1 MKTFRDII
9 IIGAGP
15 AGLSAAVAASG
26 YGLDVL
32 VVDEQPSLGGQI
44 YRNIERA
51 SDHTLATL
59 GPDYSQ
65 GLSLVDRFRASQA
78 EYLGNAIVWRID
90 PNGNIC
96 FSRAGKSM
104 EINAKHI
111 LIATGAMERPVP
123 FKGWTL
129 PGVMGAGAV
138 DANFK
143 SSNMVPRGPVVLAG
157 SGPLLIYTAVHLVSF
172 GVTITAVLD
181 TTPPGNFLPC
191 LPSVPKALRRPDYLL
206 KGLGMMVNL
215 KLAGIHYVRG
225 VSEYKAHGSDC
236 LDRVSFKTSGNSGTL
251 DAGVLVVHE
260 GIVPRCDLTRQIG
273 IAHLW
278 DPVQR
283 YWYPKTTALGR
294 TEMKAIH
301 VAGDGAFV
309 HGGVAAQLK
318 GAFAAMDIAEALKA
332 LPKQNKNGVACRIK
346 QRLYRELAPR
356 PFVDAL
362 YKPRP
367 NLYRLPSDTLV
378 CRCEAVTAGDIHQA
392 IAEGCRDPNEIKAMT
407 RCGMGQCQGRMCG
420 IALAEIT
427 TDFLKLEPGDLKSLS
442 IRPPVRNISLS
453 ELAGLSLLETTPP

>member
-1 MKTFRDII
+1 MNPFRDII

-15 AGLSAAVAASG
+15 AGLSAAVAAAG

-32 VVDEQPSLGGQI
+32 ALDEQPTLGGQI
-44 YRNIERA
+44 YRNIESA
-51 SDHTLATL
+51 SDHTLAIL

-65 GLSLVDRFRASQA
+65 GLALVERFRNSTA

-96 FSRAGKSM
+96 FSRQGKSM

-123 FKGWTL
+123 FAGWTL

-143 SSNMVPRGPVVLAG
+143 SSNMVPQGPVVLAG
-157 SGPLLIYTAVHLVSF
+157 SGPLLLYTAVHLVSF
-172 GVTITAVLD
+172 GVAIAAVLD
-181 TTPPGNFLPC
+181 TTPLCNILPC
-191 LPSVPKALRRPDYLL
+191 MPVLPKALRRPDYLL

-215 KLAGIHYVRG
+215 KLAGIRYVRG
-225 VSEYKAHGSDC
+225 VTEYQAHGSDC
-236 LDRVSFKTSGNSGTL
+236 LDHVSFKTAGSSGTL
-251 DAGVLVVHE
+251 DAAVLVVHE

-278 DPVQR
+278 DPIQR
-283 YWYPKTTALGR
+283 YWYPKTTTLGR

-318 GAFAAMDIAEALKA
+318 GSLAAMDIAEALMA
-332 LPKQNKNGVACRIK
+332 LPKQNKNGVARRIK
-346 QRLYRELAPR
+346 QQLYRELAPR

-367 NLYRLPSDTLV
+367 NLYRLPPDTLV
-378 CRCEAVTAGDIHQA
+378 CRCEAVTAGDIQQA

-407 RCGMGQCQGRMCG
+407 RSGMGQCQGRMCG
-420 IALAEIT
+420 LALAEIT
-427 TDFLKLEPGDLKSLS
+427 TDFLKLEPSDLNSLS

>member
-1 MKTFRDII
+1 MNTYRDII

-15 AGLSAAVAASG
+15 AGLSAAVTAAG

-32 VVDEQPSLGGQI
+32 VVDEQPSPGGLI
-44 YRNIERA
+44 YRNVERA
-51 SDHTLATL
+51 SDHAIAIL
-59 GPDYSQ
+59 GPDYGR
-65 GLSLVDRFRASQA
+65 GLPLVERFRASKA
-78 EYLGNAIVWRID
+78 DYIGNAIVWRID

-96 FSRAGKSM
+96 FSRQGKSM
-104 EINAKHI
+104 EINARHI

-123 FKGWTL
+123 FAGWTL

-157 SGPLLIYTAVHLVSF
+157 SGPLLLATAGHLVSC
-172 GVTITAVLD
+172 GVAVTAVLD
-181 TTPPGNFLPC
+181 TTPIGNILSCMPV
-191 LPSVPKALRRPDYLL
+191 VPKALKRPDYLL
-206 KGLGMMVNL
+206 KGLGMIVNL
-215 KLAGIHYVRG
+215 QRSGIQYIRG
-225 VSEYKAHGSDC
+225 VTKYQAHGSDC
-236 LDRVSFKTSGNSGTL
+236 LDHVSFKTSARSGFL
-251 DAGVLVVHE
+251 DAAVLLVHE
-260 GIVPRCDLTRQIG
+260 GIVPRCDLTRQVG
-273 IAHLW
+273 LTHLW

-283 YWYPKTTALGR
+283 CWYPKTTALGR

-318 GAFAAMDIAEALKA
+318 GCLAALNIAESLKA
-332 LPKQNKNGVACRIK
+332 LPQQKKNDAARRIK
-346 QRLYRELAPR
+346 QKLYRELAPR

-367 NLYRLPSDTLV
+367 HLYSLPPDTLV
-378 CRCEAVTAGDIHQA
+378 CRCEAVTAGDIRQA

-420 IALAEIT
+420 SALAEIT
-427 TDFLKLEPGDLKSLS
+427 TDLLKLEPRDLNSLS

>member
-1 MKTFRDII
+1 MNPFRDII

-15 AGLSAAVAASG
+15 AGLSAAVAAAG

-32 VVDEQPSLGGQI
+32 ALDEQPTLGGQI
-44 YRNIERA
+44 YRNIESA
-51 SDHTLATL
+51 SDHTLAIL

-65 GLSLVDRFRASQA
+65 GLALVERFRNSTA

-96 FSRAGKSM
+96 FSRQGKSM

-123 FKGWTL
+123 FAGWTL

-143 SSNMVPRGPVVLAG
+143 SSNMVPQGPVVLAG
-157 SGPLLIYTAVHLVSF
+157 SGPLLLYTAVHLVSF
-172 GVTITAVLD
+172 GVAIAAVLD
-181 TTPPGNFLPC
+181 TTPLCNILPC
-191 LPSVPKALRRPDYLL
+191 MPVLPKALRRPDYLL

-215 KLAGIHYVRG
+215 KLAGIRYVRG
-225 VSEYKAHGSDC
+225 VTEYQAHGSDC
-236 LDRVSFKTSGNSGTL
+236 LDHVSFKTSGSSGTL
-251 DAGVLVVHE
+251 DAAVLVVHE

-278 DPVQR
+278 DPIQR
-283 YWYPKTTALGR
+283 YWYPKTTTLGR
-294 TEMKAIH
+294 TDMKAIH

-318 GAFAAMDIAEALKA
+318 GSFAAMDIAEALMA
-332 LPKQNKNGVACRIK
+332 LPKQNKNGVARRIK
-346 QRLYRELAPR
+346 QQLYRELAPR

-367 NLYRLPSDTLV
+367 NLYRLPPDTLV
-378 CRCEAVTAGDIHQA
+378 CRCEAVTAGDIQQA

-407 RCGMGQCQGRMCG
+407 RSGMGQCQGRMCG
-420 IALAEIT
+420 LALAEIT
-427 TDFLKLEPGDLKSLS
+427 TDFLKLEPSDLNSLS

>member
-1 MKTFRDII
+1 MNTFRDII

-32 VVDEQPSLGGQI
+32 VLDEQPSLGGQI

-51 SDHTLATL
+51 SDQTLAIL
-59 GPDYSQ
+59 GQDYGQ
-65 GLSLVDRFRASQA
+65 GLALVERFRAGKA
-78 EYLGNAIVWRID
+78 GYLGNAIVWRID

-96 FSRAGKSM
+96 FSRQGKSI

-123 FKGWTL
+123 FAGWTL

-143 SSNMVPRGPVVLAG
+143 SSNMVPQGPVVLAG
-157 SGPLLIYTAVHLVSF
+157 SGPLLLLTAAHLVSF
-172 GVTITAVLD
+172 GVAIAAVLD
-181 TTPPGNFLPC
+181 TTPVGNILPC
-191 LPSVPKALRRPDYLL
+191 LPVVPKALRRPDYLL

-215 KLAGIHYVRG
+215 KLAGIRYVRG
-225 VSEYKAHGSDC
+225 VTEYQAHGTDC
-236 LDRVSFKTSGNSGTL
+236 LDHVSYKTSRNSGTL
-251 DAGVLVVHE
+251 DAAVMVVHE

-309 HGGVAAQLK
+309 HGGISAQLK
-318 GAFAAMDIAEALKA
+318 GSFAALDIADSLKA
-332 LPKQNKNGVACRIK
+332 LPKQNKTGVAHRIK
-346 QRLYRELAPR
+346 QQLYRELAPR

-362 YKPRP
+362 YRPRP
-367 NLYRLPSDTLV
+367 NLYSLPPDTLV

-427 TDFLKLEPGDLKSLS
+427 ADFLKLEPGELNSLG
-442 IRPPVRNISLS
+442 IRPPIRNISLS
-453 ELAGLSLLETTPP
+453 ELAGLSLLETTPL